1 MFPSCSPNTKKKEVD
16 KMTGKNGEQVLAQDL
31 NAKGF
36 WVKLIPNDARG
47 AQPFDII
54 AVRQK
59 LVLMLDS
66 KVCGQ
71 KRFPMERVEDNQWLA
86 FEKAA
91 KRTCA
96 CIGLICWYN
105 GKFYYIPY
113 SQLRVNIGNASI
125 PLAEDM
131 NRLYEDLTKC
141 V

>member
-1 MFPSCSPNTKKKEVD
+1 
-16 KMTGKNGEQVLAQDL
+16 MTGRNGERLLAQDL
-31 NAKGF
+31 NEKGF

-47 AQPFDII
+47 AQPFDCI
-54 AVRQK
+54 AVRKK

-96 CIGLICWYN
+96 CIGLVCWYN

-113 SQLRVNIGNASI
+113 SQLKANIGNASI
-125 PLAEDM
+125 GLTESM
-131 NRLYEDLTKC
+131 NRLYEDMTKC